1 MSLKLFFV
9 CLLLVFGLSS
19 TTYSQNFTQLA
30 ATDAVSGSLKSLSN
44 LAKEKGV
51 VLIFHDPS
59 CPFAKLYE
67 SRIKALKT
75 KFEAQGIGFAL
86 INPQAQNNE
95 SEQTRLRSYTDES
108 GLNIPYLI
116 DGEQEWIK
124 LFQVSK
130 IPEVILL
137 VPGKTGL
144 EVVFKGAIDNN
155 PQLESAVTEKYLEM
169 ALIQVVRGEKPTVSQ
184 VRAVGC
190 NIRIY

>member
-1 MSLKLFFV
+1 MILKLFFA

-19 TTYSQNFTQLA
+19 TSYSQNFSQLT

-75 KFEAQGIGFAL
+75 KFEAQGIAFVL

-95 SEQTRLRSYTDES
+95 SEQTRLRSYIDES

-184 VRAVGC
+184 VRAIGC

>member
-1 MSLKLFFV
+1 MKLVFV
-9 CLLLVFGLSS
+9 SLLLLLGLCS
-19 TTYSQNFTQLA
+19 TSYSQNFSQLA
-30 ATDAVSGSLKSLSN
+30 ATDAVSGSPKTLTG

-51 VLIFHDPS
+51 LLIFHDPS

-95 SEQTRLRSYTDES
+95 SELTRFRAYIDES
-108 GLNIPYLI
+108 GLNMAYLI
-116 DGEQEWIK
+116 DEKQEWAK

-130 IPEVILL
+130 IPESILL
-137 VPGKTGL
+137 MPGKTGL
-144 EVVFKGAIDNN
+144 EVVYKGAIDNN

-169 ALIQVVRGEKPTVSQ
+169 ALTQMVRGEKPAVPQ

>member
-1 MSLKLFFV
+1 MTLKLFFV

-19 TTYSQNFTQLA
+19 TSYSQNFSQLTA
-30 ATDAVSGSLKSLSN
+30 MDAVSGNLKTLSN
-44 LAKEKGV
+44 LAKEKGM

-95 SEQTRLRSYTDES
+95 SEQTRLRSYIDES

-116 DGEQEWIK
+116 DGEQEWIQ

-144 EVVFKGAIDNN
+144 EVVYKGAIDNN

-169 ALIQVVRGEKPTVSQ
+169 ALIHVVRGEKPAVPQ

>member
-1 MSLKLFFV
+1 MTLKLFFV

-19 TTYSQNFTQLA
+19 TSYSQNFSQLT

-108 GLNIPYLI
+108 GLKMSYLI
-116 DGEQEWIK
+116 DGEQEWIQ

-144 EVVFKGAIDNN
+144 EVVYKGAIDNN

>member
-1 MSLKLFFV
+1 MKLVFV
-9 CLLLVFGLSS
+9 SLLLLLGLSS
-19 TTYSQNFTQLA
+19 TSYSQNFNQLA
-30 ATDAVSGSLKSLSN
+30 ATDAVSGSLKTLSG

-51 VLIFHDPS
+51 LLIFHDPS

-75 KFEAQGIGFAL
+75 KFEAQGIGFAM

-95 SEQTRLRSYTDES
+95 SELTRFRAYIDDS
-108 GLNIPYLI
+108 GLNMPYLI
-116 DGEQEWIK
+116 DDKQQWTQSFK
-124 LFQVSK
+124 VTK
-130 IPEVILL
+130 IPESVLL
-137 VPGKTGL
+137 MPGKTGL
-144 EVVFKGAIDNN
+144 EVVYKGAIDNN

-169 ALIQVVRGEKPTVSQ
+169 ALTQMVRGAKPAVPQ

>member
-1 MSLKLFFV
+1 MTLKLFFV
-9 CLLLVFGLSS
+9 CSLLVFGFSS
-19 TTYSQNFTQLA
+19 TSYSQNFSQLA
-30 ATDAVSGSLKSLSN
+30 ANDAVSGSLKTLSK

-59 CPFAKLYE
+59 CPFANLYE
-67 SRIKALKT
+67 SRIKAFKT
-75 KFEAQGIGFAL
+75 KFEVQGIGFAL

-95 SEQTRLRSYTDES
+95 PEQIRLRSYIEES

-116 DGEQEWIK
+116 DGEQEWIQ

-144 EVVFKGAIDNN
+144 EVVYKGAIDNN
-155 PQLESAVTEKYLEM
+155 PQLETGVTEKYLEM
-169 ALIQVVRGEKPTVSQ
+169 ALIQVVRGEKPAVPQ

>member
-1 MSLKLFFV
+1 MKLVFV
-9 CLLLVFGLSS
+9 SLLLVFGLSS
-19 TTYSQNFTQLA
+19 TSYSQNFNQLA
-30 ATDAVSGSLKSLSN
+30 ATDAVSSSLKTLTG

-51 VLIFHDPS
+51 LLIFHDPS

-75 KFEAQGIGFAL
+75 KFEAQGIGFVL

-95 SEQTRLRSYTDES
+95 SELNRFRAYIDES
-108 GLNIPYLI
+108 GLNMSYLI
-116 DGEQEWIK
+116 DEKQEWAQF
-124 LFQVSK
+124 FQVSK
-130 IPEVILL
+130 IPEGILL
-137 VPGKTGL
+137 APGKTGL
-144 EVVFKGAIDNN
+144 AVVYKGAIDNN

-169 ALIQVVRGEKPTVSQ
+169 ALTQAVRGEKPAVPQ

>member
-1 MSLKLFFV
+1 MTLKKIFV
-9 CLLLVFGLSS
+9 CFLLVFGLSS
-19 TTYSQNFTQLA
+19 TSSSQNFSQLA
-30 ATDAVSGSLKSLSN
+30 ATDAVSGRLKTLSN
-44 LAKEKGV
+44 LAKDKGV
-51 VLIFHDPS
+51 LLIFYDPS
-59 CPFAKLYE
+59 CPFANLYE
-67 SRIKALKT
+67 SRIKGLNT
-75 KFEAQGIGFAL
+75 KFEAQGIAFAL
-86 INPQAQNNE
+86 INPQAQNNK
-95 SEQTRLRSYTDES
+95 SEQTRLRSYIEES

-124 LFQVSK
+124 LFQLSK

-144 EVVFKGAIDNN
+144 EVVYKGAIDNN

-169 ALIQVVRGEKPTVSQ
+169 ALIQVTLGEKPTVPQ